1 MIRPIGDRVLVRLE
15 PIPERSGSIVML
27 ASDAMRVRTGIV
39 LRVGPGSYPA
49 KSSKRRPVDVKVGER
64 IAFFREHLE
73 HKQGKQVTRIL
84 SELEE
89 NTGLLREPDILFAI
103 PEGAEVRVG

>member
-1 MIRPIGDRVLVRLE
+1 MIRPIGDRILVRLD
-15 PIPERSGSIVML
+15 PIPERSGSIITL
-27 ASDAMRVRTGIV
+27 AGDAMRVRTGVV
-39 LRVGPGSYPA
+39 LRVGPGRYAA
-49 KSSKRRPVDVKVGER
+49 KSATPTPVDVSAGER

-73 HKQGKQVTRIL
+73 HKQGKQVTQIL

-89 NTGLLREPDILFAI
+89 NTGLLREADVLFAI